1 MKKLILFALLIILGI
16 GLNSC
21 STPPQQLVYQDVRNF
36 RLFGLSLSPDVGMD
50 LQFYNPNNFNLSL
63 KDAKLDVFINERQV
77 GTTTLTSQ
85 FSVPAVDT
93 FLMPV
98 RMKVDLTSLFANA
111 YSILSNREVDLRIV
125 GNVKAGRG
133 IYLNIPINFRT
144 RQKLNVVNF

>member
-1 MKKLILFALLIILGI
+1 MIKTYRLLIFSLLFIAACG
-16 GLNSC
+16 N
-21 STPPQQLVYQDVRNF
+21 PKELVYQDVKNF
-36 RLFGLSLSPDVGMD
+36 RLFALSLSPDVGMD
-50 LQFYNPNNFNLSL
+50 LQFYNPNNFNLTL
-63 KDAKLDVFINERQV
+63 RDAKLDVFINERQV

>member
-1 MKKLILFALLIILGI
+1 MKKLILFALVIILGI
-16 GLNSC
+16 GMNSC
-21 STPPQQLVYQDVRNF
+21 STPPKALVYQDVKNF
-36 RLFGLSLSPDVGMD
+36 RLFALSLSPDVGMD
-50 LQFYNPNNFNLSL
+50 LQFYNPNNFNLTL
-63 KDAKLDVFINERQV
+63 RDAKLDVFINERQV

>member
-1 MKKLILFALLIILGI
+1 MKKLILFALVIILGI
-16 GLNSC
+16 GMNSC
-21 STPPQQLVYQDVRNF
+21 STPPKELVYQDVKNF
-36 RLFGLSLSPDVGMD
+36 RLFALSLSPDVGMD
-50 LQFYNPNNFNLSL
+50 LQFYNPNNFNLTL
-63 KDAKLDVFINERQV
+63 RDAKLDVFINERQV